1 MKFLDEV
8 LITVRSGDGGNG
20 CVSFRREKHVAKGGP
35 DGGDGGKG
43 GDVLFKTTSRMH
55 TLYNFHFKKHF
66 KAERGRHGRGK
77 NQSGKSGK
85 DLTILVPPGT
95 VVKEAETGRVLKE
108 LVKSGESFLAAHGG
122 RGGLGNQHF
131 ASSRRRAPRYAQ
143 EGEPGQTL
151 SIQLELKLIAD
162 VGIVGLP
169 NAGKSTLVSKL
180 SAARPKVADYPF
192 TTLTPNLG
200 VVDCDHTDPFV
211 MADIPGLIEG
221 AHRGVGLGTRFLRHV
236 ERSRLLVH
244 LIDLSTVSSEDLL
257 GPYRTV
263 NDELRQFSPTLGQ
276 RAQVIALNKVDKV
289 GTRAIA
295 DKLRNAL
302 EPFNP
307 DVWVISA
314 TEGEGVQELK
324 DHLAQLVEKARQAD
338 SDDIEGSDA
347 EP

>member
-1 MKFLDEV
+1 MKFLDEA
-8 LITVRSGDGGNG
+8 LITIQSGDGGNG

-35 DGGDGGKG
+35 NGGDGGNG

-77 NQSGKSGK
+77 NQSGKSGR

-95 VVKEAETGRVLKE
+95 IVREAETGRVLKE
-108 LVKSGESFLAAHGG
+108 LLKTGESFLAACGG
-122 RGGLGNQHF
+122 HGGLGNQHF
-131 ASSRRRAPRYAQ
+131 ASSTRRAPRYAQ

-151 SIQLELKLIAD
+151 FLKLELKLLAD

-180 SAARPKVADYPF
+180 SAARPKIADYPF

-200 VVDCDHTDPFV
+200 VVDCNHTDPFV

-244 LIDLSTVSSEDLL
+244 LIDLSAVSPEDLL
-257 GPYRTV
+257 GPYHAV
-263 NDELRQFSPTLGQ
+263 NEELRRFSPSLGQ
-276 RAQVIALNKVDKV
+276 RAQVIALNKVDKP
-289 GTRAIA
+289 GARRTAHR
-295 DKLRNAL
+295 LRTAL
-302 EPFNP
+302 EPLNP

-314 TEGEGVQELK
+314 TEGEGLQDLK
-324 DHLAQLVEKARQAD
+324 DHLARLVEASRQEG
-338 SDDIEGSDA
+338 SDDIERNHGES
-347 EP
+347 